1 MASRMRRLT
10 IVATIVVSGM
20 SCTICLAQES
30 KVSKTSVL
38 LHLNKQFDNQVD
50 TRIDF
55 ENGEVGSPK
64 SESQSGESDR
74 IGRAPGGVLISLKRL
89 EEPVYV
95 YKIKVDS
102 NADGDLANDAEQLI
116 APGSSVKVMATRTWG
131 QKKELLTYTITYLR
145 DLNRKNE
152 PQENFYWRPAYRA
165 EGELR
170 VNRCKALLVVVDING
185 DGIFDRSDFSRGTTI
200 GLDRNGDGVIYGA
213 DEWLVGEQII
223 EYCGTSMLIETLE
236 SDGSE
241 ITLAETRLRVPK
253 IGNALPSLSVTTT
266 GGKRIDFA
274 DLRGKVIVLDFWVSW
289 CKPCVAEFGTLKQL
303 YKKTIDRKL
312 GWDFEIIGINVDEP
326 SRLRQAQQIIE
337 QYQLVWPQVLTSKG
351 AADSVWK
358 TFGGIEQNQLAI
370 PLYVLADRNGVI
382 KYAGNGGADLSEL
395 KHRIQ
400 ELEQNGD
407 SKRQ

>member
-1 MASRMRRLT
+1 
-10 IVATIVVSGM
+10 
-20 SCTICLAQES
+20 
-30 KVSKTSVL
+30 
-38 LHLNKQFDNQVD
+38 
-50 TRIDF
+50 
-55 ENGEVGSPK
+55 
-64 SESQSGESDR
+64 
-74 IGRAPGGVLISLKRL
+74 
-89 EEPVYV
+89 
-95 YKIKVDS
+95 
-102 NADGDLANDAEQLI
+102 
-116 APGSSVKVMATRTWG
+116 
-131 QKKELLTYTITYLR
+131 
-145 DLNRKNE
+145 
-152 PQENFYWRPAYRA
+152 
-165 EGELR
+165 
-170 VNRCKALLVVVDING
+170 VDING
-185 DGIFDRSDFSRGTTI
+185 DGVFDRSDFSRGTTI

-253 IGNALPSLSVTTT
+253 IGDALPSLSVTTT

-274 DLRGKVIVLDFWVSW
+274 DLRGKVIVLDFWASW

-303 YKKTIDRKL
+303 YKKTIDRKM

-358 TFGGIEQNQLAI
+358 TLGGIAQNQLAI
-370 PLYVLADRNGVI
+370 PLYVLVDRNGLI

-395 KHRIQ
+395 KQRIQ